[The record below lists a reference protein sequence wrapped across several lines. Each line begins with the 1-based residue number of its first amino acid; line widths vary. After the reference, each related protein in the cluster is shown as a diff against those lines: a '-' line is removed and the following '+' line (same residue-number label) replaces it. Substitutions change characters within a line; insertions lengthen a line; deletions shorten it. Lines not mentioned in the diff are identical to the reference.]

1 MDKIDG
7 YTIKI
12 IGQDNRPDD
21 MYDPEELKAGIEC
34 LASAFSWL

>member
-21 MYDPEELKAGIEC
+21 MYDPEELKAGIDC
-34 LASAFSWL
+34 LASAFS